1 MTDLNIENCIIE
13 GEIVP
18 LDDKD
23 NLMDFQSLLS
33 RKQNY
38 ERLYVFDLLML
49 NNKSYME
56 EGLPSR
62 RDTLFS
68 NILDKITGNER
79 KKFQPVEFKM
89 F

>member
-1 MTDLNIENCIIE
+1 MNQFSILSLNIHFFKSCIIE

-68 NILDKITGNER
+68 NILDKITV
-79 KKFQPVEFKM
+79 FFLY